1 MRGFVG
7 GVVILNIILGAIATW
22 LFTPWSTDFKQL
34 PVGLLFHNPFYTIT
48 IFIIVFLLT
57 CIVGAVAQLPV
68 APSDKKLKHHYLSR
82 VIAEKEHLALTG
94 IPTGLI
100 APSVPLD
107 EVFIPLQLRPHRT
120 RIDLPLSEEQRKRF
134 REGLQKG
141 LFPPE
146 IERVLINAE
155 RDWDFLLK
163 RSDKISIAD
172 LWSEFMQ
179 DHPAAVIQGYP
190 GMGKSTLLNRLALHM
205 ARHGL
210 VQADPTMEGSFE
222 PACIPIFLSL
232 GKYATFRE
240 ETSNDRSLSGYLHA
254 VLADLNIPDIVP
266 FIDRCL
272 RDGHC
277 LVLLDGLDEVS
288 DPRQRAEVQ
297 EAIKTFILERRT
309 DTAGT
314 GHFNRFL
321 ITSRVAG

>member
-1 MRGFVG
+1 MDKVPAWFIRLCKSLWEMRGFVG

-146 IERVLINAE
+146 IERVLI
-155 RDWDFLLK
+155 
-163 RSDKISIAD
+163 
-172 LWSEFMQ
+172 
-179 DHPAAVIQGYP
+179 
-190 GMGKSTLLNRLALHM
+190 
-205 ARHGL
+205 
-210 VQADPTMEGSFE
+210 MEGSFE